1 MAEFQKKDALQRLK
15 VLIDSSTPIVVIET
29 VEEVRAVRM
38 VRAACSALNLAA
50 FEWSVATGLMRCGSS
65 IGEVVTGGNYDFAPH
80 GVQDSV
86 ENAKALYNSRE
97 PAAMLANLEGI
108 TIEAAFILKDLH
120 RHMDD
125 PVVIR
130 RLRDVGQRFATNRK
144 TVILTAPKIEI
155 PPELGSLV
163 EFFELPLPDR
173 PRLRQIIDETL
184 VRVSKSHTLQRKLD
198 SKGLDDV
205 AENLRGLTEEE
216 AD

>member
-1 MAEFQKKDALQRLK
+1 MT
-15 VLIDSSTPIVVIET
+15 SP
-29 VEEVRAVRM
+29 
-38 VRAACSALNLAA
+38 
-50 FEWSVATGLMRCGSS
+50 
-65 IGEVVTGGNYDFAPH
+65 PH

-120 RHMDD
+120 RHLDD

-184 VRVSKSHTLQRKLD
+184 VRVSKTHTLQRKLD

-216 AD
+216 ADRAISTGFGDSLCSRVGIDH